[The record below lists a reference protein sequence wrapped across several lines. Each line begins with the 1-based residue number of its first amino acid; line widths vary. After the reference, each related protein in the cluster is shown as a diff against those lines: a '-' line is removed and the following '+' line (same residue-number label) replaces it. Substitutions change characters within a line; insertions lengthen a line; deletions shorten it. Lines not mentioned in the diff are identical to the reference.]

1 MKIRSILIC
10 TLIAF
15 SCTLVAQE
23 NVYKFTKVV
32 ENPATPIKDQ
42 YKTGTCWC
50 FGTTSFIESELIRTG
65 KGEFDLSEMF
75 TVRHNYN
82 HRIWDNHIREGRG
95 SIVEGSL
102 GHMAINMMDKY
113 GLVPQSA
120 YGGINYDSPKHD
132 HNELSEYV
140 AALASVTTK
149 SGVMTPESKELQ
161 EALFDIYLGKLPE
174 TFEYDGVEY
183 TPLSFKEH
191 LGLDFSQYVDITS
204 FTHLP
209 FYEKVLLELPD
220 NWDNGTM
227 YNVPIEELIEIIDH
241 ALLNGYTVVWS
252 GDISEPGYVL
262 ARDLSILPQDTGLT
276 RQQILES
283 TEIIPE
289 MEVTQELR
297 QMFYET
303 FQSVDDHLEHIT
315 GLYKDQNGV
324 KYYNTKNS
332 WGHELTNTGYHKM
345 SENYV
350 KGKTKC
356 ILVHKNSI
364 PENIRK
370 KLGL

>member
-1 MKIRSILIC
+1 MKIKSILLGTI
-10 TLIAF
+10 IAF
-15 SCTLVAQE
+15 SCSLTAQE

-32 ENPATPIKDQ
+32 ENPSTPIKDQ
-42 YKTGTCWC
+42 AETGTCWC
-50 FGTTSFIESELIRTG
+50 FGTTSFIESELLRTG

-75 TVRHNYN
+75 TVRHNYH
-82 HRIWDNHIREGRG
+82 HRIFDNYLREGNG

-113 GLVPQSA
+113 GLVPQYA
-120 YGGINYDSPKHD
+120 YSGINYDSPKHD
-132 HNELSEYV
+132 HNELSAYV
-140 AALASVTTK
+140 AALASVTTER
-149 SGVMTPESKELQ
+149 GVLTPESIELQ

-174 TFEYDGVEY
+174 TFEYNGKKY
-183 TPLSFKEH
+183 TPLSFKEY
-191 LGLDFSQYVDITS
+191 LGLDFSDYVDITS

-227 YNVPIEELIEIIDH
+227 YNVPLEEMIEIIDH
-241 ALLNGYTVVWS
+241 ALLNGYTVAWS

-262 ARDLSILPQDTGLT
+262 ARDLSILPQDTKLT
-276 RQQILES
+276 RKQIQES
-283 TEIIPE
+283 KEIIPE
-289 MEVTQELR
+289 MEVTQEMR

-303 FQSVDDHLEHIT
+303 FVSVDDHLEHIT

-332 WGHELTNTGYHKM
+332 WGHEYTKTGHHMM

-350 KGKTKC
+350 KGKTMC

-364 PENIRK
+364 PKEIRK